1 MSEMTLT
8 QDKKLAIRAVVQEQ
22 LRAFQADDSDA
33 AFVLA
38 APSIRQKLKTADS
51 FLTLIKT
58 NYYPIYR
65 PRSVVFES
73 STFFRIFLRS

>member
-38 APSIRQKLKTADS
+38 APSIRQNLRQQTA
-51 FLTLIKT
+51 F
-58 NYYPIYR
+58 
-65 PRSVVFES
+65 
-73 STFFRIFLRS
+73 